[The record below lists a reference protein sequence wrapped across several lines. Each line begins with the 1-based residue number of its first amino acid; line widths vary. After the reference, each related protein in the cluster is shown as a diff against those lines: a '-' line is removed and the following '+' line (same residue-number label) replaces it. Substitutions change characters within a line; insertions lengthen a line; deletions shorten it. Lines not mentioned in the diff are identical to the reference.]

1 VDGFALML
9 SDRNQPPTSR
19 THTQIYQHKQ
29 TLPEVFKFLSALA
42 SVPAS
47 LLKLP
52 MICTCKQTSH
62 KQRHN
67 GVVNTE
73 ARGYLTGRISVRV
86 THTGVCSGELNRAHH
101 NTNQQRS
108 YSTVVRRW
116 LYSSYTNS
124 TFTTPLVGT
133 HLGRIELRVDFEVL
147 IKHQHVIGVL
157 RDHQDLS
164 VLRHIPHQADETV
177 R

>member
-1 VDGFALML
+1 VEWFARML
-9 SDRNQPPTSR
+9 SDRNQPPTPR

-67 GVVNTE
+67 SGAVSTEHSATRMRCTTKSIGV
-73 ARGYLTGRISVRV
+73 R
-86 THTGVCSGELNRAHH
+86 SGELNRMRH
-101 NTNQQRS
+101 NTTS
-108 YSTVVRRW
+108 AVGTVLTGW
-116 LYSSYTNS
+116 LYSSRTDS
-124 TFTTPLVGT
+124 P
-133 HLGRIELRVDFEVL
+133 
-147 IKHQHVIGVL
+147 
-157 RDHQDLS
+157 
-164 VLRHIPHQADETV
+164 IPHC
-177 R
+177 